1 MSKFFPN
8 PKTTKINSNVELIA
22 FQCQDTVVQLASVA
36 PGATFELHQH
46 PESQI
51 GMQIAGR
58 LEININ
64 GTKEI
69 LEPLQQVYVAGSNV
83 LHGSVNPFP
92 ETALGFDVKRMTTS
106 DLSSGQAE
114 EAILKVSPT
123 KNEATGF
130 CCQSVVGSWFEIVI
144 TQIAPGGKI
153 PIHQSKS
160 EQMGIL
166 LNGQFMMTVGE
177 QQQQLEYG
185 KIYYA
190 PADVLYGG
198 YNPSTEAVSLIEILI
213 PPRSRFSYPYG
224 EGFAYKDADRKA
236 HATRSLTAS

>member
-8 PKTTKINSNVELIA
+8 PKTTKINSDVELIA

-185 KIYYA
+185 KVYYA

-213 PPRSRFSYPYG
+213 PPRSRFS
-224 EGFAYKDADRKA
+224 FKDAERKA